1 MTLSTYQFQFRGTV
15 FGAGTPYIVESVDGL
30 GTPALRVQDDN
41 RGYIDG
47 AYSGRD
53 FYEGRTVTFQILIIG
68 DSTQSAQ
75 SYYRDFRYAIT
86 PQVQGLYPDPYQTSQ
101 PSDTTLNLFQF
112 QLNSESYTDTTI
124 TGIKRMW
131 GRVRSVTHTVDPD
144 YTYGYI
150 SVHLELYFPDP
161 RYYDDAYKSASGTTN
176 VALANNGWAY
186 TCPAVTIT
194 SPNASGSIW
203 DQITGY
209 RMNFSNVNTSYP
221 LVIDLL
227 QRTITQNGNPAR
239 NTLLS
244 FDNVTSGALTG
255 GWLSIMGNY
264 TPLWSST
271 LGSMAIT
278 YRNAYI

>member
-1 MTLSTYQFQFRGTV
+1 MTLGTYQFQFRGV
-15 FGAGTPYIVESVDGL
+15 PFGSGTPYIVESVDGL
-30 GTPALRVQDDN
+30 GTPAIRNQDDN

-53 FYEGRTVTFQILIIG
+53 FYEGRTVTFNILIIG
-68 DSTQSAQ
+68 DSTKSAQ
-75 SYYRDFRYAIT
+75 AYYRDFRYALS
-86 PQVQGLYPDPYQTSQ
+86 PQVQGLYPDPYQTAQ

-112 QLNSESYTDTTI
+112 QLNSESYPDSTV

-131 GRVRSVTHTVDPD
+131 GRVRNITVPIDPD
-144 YTYGYI
+144 YTFGYI
-150 SVHLELYFPDP
+150 AIQLEMYFPDP
-161 RYYDDAYKSASGTTN
+161 RYYDDTAKVATGTTG

-186 TCPAVTIT
+186 SCPAITIA
-194 SPNASGSIW
+194 SPSASGAIW
-203 DQITGY
+203 DVVTGY

-227 QRTITQNGNPAR
+227 QRTITQNGQPAR
-239 NTLLS
+239 NTLAY
-244 FDNVTSGALTG
+244 FDNVTSGAITG

-264 TPLWSST
+264 TPTWSST

-278 YRNAYI
+278 YRNSYI